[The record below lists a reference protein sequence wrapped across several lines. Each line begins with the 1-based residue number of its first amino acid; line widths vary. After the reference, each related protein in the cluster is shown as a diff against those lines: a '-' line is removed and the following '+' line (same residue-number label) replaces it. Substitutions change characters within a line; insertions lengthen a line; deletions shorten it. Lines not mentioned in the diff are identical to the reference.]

1 MKKLIVFASLLFLFA
16 ACDRD
21 MEFEVISE
29 TEPALVVVA
38 ETVTGT
44 GTSTAYTKVSGATI
58 NLYNNQA
65 DFNAATTPFKT
76 KTTGT
81 DGKAIFTKADLV
93 QKGVFYV
100 RVISGAKSGTV
111 TTPYVL
117 LNDGETTVF
126 VALN

>member
-1 MKKLIVFASLLFLFA
+1 MKKIIVFASLLIIFA

-21 MEFEVISE
+21 FDFDIISE

-38 ETVTGT
+38 ETITGS
-44 GTSTAYTKVSGATI
+44 GTSTVYTKVSGATV

-65 DFNAATTPFKT
+65 DFNAANAPFKT

-81 DGKAIFTKADLV
+81 DGKAVFTKNDLG

-100 RVISGAKSGTV
+100 RVISGAKTGTA
-111 TTPYVL
+111 TTPYIL

>member
-16 ACDRD
+16 ACNRD
-21 MEFEVISE
+21 MDFEVISE

-38 ETVTGT
+38 ETVTGS
-44 GTSTAYTKVSGATI
+44 GTSTVFTKILGATV

-65 DFNAATTPFKT
+65 DFNAAATPFKT
-76 KTTGT
+76 KVTSV
-81 DGKAIFTKADLV
+81 DGKAVFTKGDLV
-93 QKGVFYV
+93 QKGIFYV
-100 RVISGAKSGTV
+100 RVISGAKTGTV
-111 TTPYVL
+111 TTPYIL

>member
-1 MKKLIVFASLLFLFA
+1 MKKYIVFALLLIFFA

-21 MEFEVISE
+21 FDFDVISE

-38 ETVTGT
+38 ETVTGS
-44 GTSTAYTKVSGATI
+44 GTSTVYTKVSGATV

-65 DFNAATTPFKT
+65 DFNSAATPFKT
-76 KTTGT
+76 KTTGA
-81 DGKAIFTKADLV
+81 DGKAVFTKTDLV
-93 QKGVFYV
+93 QKGIFYV
-100 RVISGAKSGTV
+100 RVISGTKTGTA
-111 TTPYVL
+111 TTPYIL

>member
-1 MKKLIVFASLLFLFA
+1 MKKLIVFASLLIFFA

-21 MEFEVISE
+21 FDFDVISE

-38 ETVTGT
+38 ETVTGS
-44 GTSTAYTKVSGATI
+44 GKSAVYTKVSGATV

-65 DFNAATTPFKT
+65 DFNASTAPYKT
-76 KTTGT
+76 KTSGT
-81 DGKAIFTKADLV
+81 DGKAIFTQTDLA

-100 RVISGAKSGTV
+100 RVISGSKTGSV
-111 TTPYVL
+111 TTPYIL